1 MQNLLISM
9 DGKNSTQTDSNQSA
23 AADIKPQ
30 RKGNSI

>member
-23 AADIKPQ
+23 AADIKTSKKRQ
-30 RKGNSI
+30 